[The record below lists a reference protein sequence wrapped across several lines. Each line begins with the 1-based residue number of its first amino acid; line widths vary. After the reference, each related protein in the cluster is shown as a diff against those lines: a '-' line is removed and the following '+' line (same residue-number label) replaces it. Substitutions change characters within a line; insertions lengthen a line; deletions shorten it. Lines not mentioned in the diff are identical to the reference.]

1 MRYVRGKTDRPAHYP
16 RVYEFPV
23 AGARGNRGRLLG
35 HGGKGGDAGSPAPF
49 VMSDGGMRRARP
61 AEPPDLRPLWLS
73 KLFLSLTG
81 LVADVFI

>member
-1 MRYVRGKTDRPAHYP
+1 MNYGPQGRGTIRGACWGT
-16 RVYEFPV
+16 
-23 AGARGNRGRLLG
+23 AGRG
-35 HGGKGGDAGSPAPF
+35 HDAGSPAPF

-81 LVADVFI
+81 LAADVFI